1 MLATI
6 ESKLIALGAVI
17 LLLLGGYA
25 WAHHRGAVSQQA
37 VDAAVIAQ
45 KDRALNTAG
54 ASLANA
60 AAALRAASAA
70 TLANRD
76 AAAAAQAKAAAAKRD
91 ADEAKLAL
99 AAADS
104 AWQARFKAAQ
114 HAKGC
119 ETLQEQLCPSVM
131 PY

>member
-1 MLATI
+1 MLATWQARLMGAGAI
-6 ESKLIALGAVI
+6 ILLVLGA
-17 LLLLGGYA
+17 YA
-25 WAHHRGAVSQQA
+25 WAHHRGAVSQQT

-45 KDRALNTAG
+45 KDRALDAAG

-60 AAALRAASAA
+60 ASALRAASAA

-76 AAAAAQAKAAAAKRD
+76 AAVAAQAKASAAKRD

-99 AAADS
+99 AAADI

-114 HAKGC
+114 ATKGC
-119 ETLQEQLCPSVM
+119 ETLKEELCPSVM